1 MARTTLVNLSML
13 QVETVAHAL
22 ARELME
28 WGEPIP
34 PFSTRFPDRLESC
47 LKTPFQKFAK
57 RSLYRGLAGKGAI
70 LFYLM
75 IKNHPFQ
82 NGNKRVA
89 VMTLL
94 YFLYKNGWWLS
105 VSNAALYDFANEIAQ
120 SPAERSQKEVRKI
133 RSFVRKFLVRAKD
146 TQANLTA

>member
-1 MARTTLVNLSML
+1 MTRTALVKISVT
-13 QVETVAHAL
+13 QVESVAHVL

-28 WGEPIP
+28 YNEPIP

-47 LKTPFQKFAK
+47 LNTPFQKFSN
-57 RSLYRGLAGKGAI
+57 RSLYRGLVGKSAI

-89 VMTLL
+89 IMTLL
-94 YFLYKNGWWLS
+94 YFLYKNHYWLD
-105 VSNAALYDFANEIAQ
+105 VDNNALYIFANKIAQ
-120 SPAERSQKEVRKI
+120 SNANDSKKSVTDI
-133 RSFVRKFLVRAKD
+133 RSFIRKHLVRNQPK
-146 TQANLTA
+146 T